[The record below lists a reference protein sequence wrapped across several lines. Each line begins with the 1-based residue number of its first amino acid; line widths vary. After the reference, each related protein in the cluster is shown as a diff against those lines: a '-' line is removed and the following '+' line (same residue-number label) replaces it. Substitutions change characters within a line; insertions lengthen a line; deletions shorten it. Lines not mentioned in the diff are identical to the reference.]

1 MHIKTLLVHPTLA
14 VLVILGV
21 LKQLRLWHLSFLDRK
36 PNNKN
41 K

>member
-1 MHIKTLLVHPTLA
+1 MKILLVHPTLA

-21 LKQLRLWHLSFLDRK
+21 LKQLKIWHLGYIDRK